1 MPTSATLLMR
11 PELESESGAT
21 TGVWQDWSEAASPA
35 VVRAPRIQLPAFV
48 YQGSSASHWD
58 GQSCDLVDSDDA
70 GPGTLAVIFACGC
83 VGNVPMSSLVR
94 R

>member
-11 PELESESGAT
+11 PELESESDDT
-21 TGVWQDWSEAASPA
+21 TGGWQDWSTAASPA
-35 VVRAPRIQLPAFV
+35 VVRVPRIQLPAFV

-58 GQSCDLVDSDDA
+58 GQPCDLVDPDDT
-70 GPGTLAVIFACGC
+70 GPGAQAVIFACGC
-83 VGNVPMSSLVR
+83 VGQVPLASLNR